1 MWDRNIQGIE
11 DSPWDNWG
19 MDSWDRNIKGTQKTV
34 HGTIP
39 WIKGSAWM
47 DSSDRNMQGTQ
58 KTVHGT
64 IPWIKGSGL
73 IVGTGTCK
81 EHKDCPWDNP
91 MDQGKGID
99 SWDRSMQGTQ
109 KTVHGTIPW
118 IKGSEWI
125 VGTGTCKGHR
135 RQSMGQSHG
144 SRKGD
149 G

>member
-1 MWDRNIQGIE
+1 MDQGKGI
-11 DSPWDNWG
+11 
-19 MDSWDRNIKGTQKTV
+19 DSW
-34 HGTIP
+34 
-39 WIKGSAWM
+39 
-47 DSSDRNMQGTQ
+47 DRNMQGTQ

-81 EHKDCPWDNP
+81 GHRR
-91 MDQGKGID
+91 Q
-99 SWDRSMQGTQ
+99 SM
-109 KTVHGTIPW
+109 HGTIPW
-118 IKGSEWI
+118 IKGRGLI

-144 SRKGD
+144 SREAD